1 MQVLIENQW
10 LHVLL
15 VSAMPFSEL
24 RGGIPLGIYY
34 GFDPVKAFLI
44 AVIGNLIP
52 IPFLLLFLERLRN
65 FASRWWLTAKLYK
78 MVERRT
84 ERKRKLIDKYGYL
97 GLTMFVAVPLPVTG
111 AWTGSLLA
119 FLLKLNPLKAFVFIA
134 MGVIIAG
141 IVVLSTTLGVSFVLN
156 S

>member
-24 RGGIPLGIYY
+24 RGGIPLAIYY
-34 GFDPVKAFLI
+34 GFDPVEAFLI
-44 AVIGNLIP
+44 AVLGNLIP
-52 IPFLLLFLERLRN
+52 VPFLLLFLERLRS
-65 FASRWWLTAKLYK
+65 FASRWWLTAKLYQ

-119 FLLKLNPLKAFVFIA
+119 FLLRLNPLKAFVFIA

-141 IVVLSTTLGVSFVLN
+141 VLVLSTALGVSLVLT